1 MNGQGKV
8 DNIRDGFASG
18 RDGTSSFA
26 LYTVSI
32 CQDHPG
38 YEERHRALVIER
50 DEDIAGADG
59 GIDGAYEQ
67 VQKGTIAV
75 TNAMDG
81 LVIWH
86 QPALPCA
93 SQGVY
98 AAGKFL
104 HSTSNFAS
112 SQATW
117 NCPFGRMMVK
127 AAPICIPFDFYGS
140 LTPSADA

>member
-1 MNGQGKV
+1 MKRGIG
-8 DNIRDGFASG
+8 
-18 RDGTSSFA
+18 
-26 LYTVSI
+26 
-32 CQDHPG
+32 
-38 YEERHRALVIER
+38 RALVIER

-67 VQKGTIAV
+67 VQEGTIAV
-75 TNAMDG
+75 TNAMNG

-86 QPALPCA
+86 QPALPCT

-117 NCPFGRMMVK
+117 NCLSRRVMVK
-127 AAPICIPFDFYGS
+127 AAPIRIPFGFLWPTNTYRRCIKIEWHS
-140 LTPSADA
+140 TS